1 MKNNKRVKK
10 LQRQVKRLKKEL
22 QQSLKMKTLY
32 LRKWE
37 KWEERARGL
46 LGISLPQ

>member
-22 QQSLKMKTLY
+22 HQSQKMKTLY

-37 KWEERARGL
+37 KWEERAREL
-46 LGISLPQ
+46 LCKNLP